1 MGKYV
6 NLRALAMYL
15 PAHNLRYSQ
24 ADYRQGRCHPCCL
37 PHRPGK
43 GKVGDPA
50 AHVCSDSGQHSAS
63 HDKKKSCRHKQVD
76 GSLRQDQAPLLS
88 PCHTD
93 LFHHVKLHFPGQ
105 HPCDTDVEVIQKS
118 GKDQHSGDDPKNQV
132 IYVNSSQFASDTRYG
147 KDSEAIVTACLHE
160 GRHAYQ
166 HQVADGI
173 VLHDNQAEADA
184 WKENLSEGN
193 YISFRENPRAYYN
206 QPVEVDARRFA
217 EEKYA
222 EIVAERQSYDIEAYS
237 DHAPRDVFERQLS
250 DEGTDEAQKAASFQQ
265 TEKETNGISI
275 A

>member
-1 MGKYV
+1 MTYEQSVMLTG
-6 NLRALAMYL
+6 
-15 PAHNLRYSQ
+15 SQ
-24 ADYRQGRCHPCCL
+24 WTELSEERKLEVLQTIEN
-37 PHRPGK
+37 
-43 GKVGDPA
+43 
-50 AHVCSDSGQHSAS
+50 HSAFEAGRL
-63 HDKKKSCRHKQVD
+63 SCPVVGKFLYTGTD
-76 GSLRQDQAPLLS
+76 GVVLG
-88 PCHTD
+88 TY
-93 LFHHVKLHFPGQ
+93 
-105 HPCDTDVEVIQKS
+105 
-118 GKDQHSGDDPKNQV
+118 DPKNQV

-193 YISFRENPRAYYN
+193 YISFRENPRTYYN

-222 EIVAERQSYDIEAYS
+222 EIVAERQSYDIEVYS

>member
-1 MGKYV
+1 MTYEQSVLLTGNQWTELSEERKLEV
-6 NLRALAMYL
+6 LQTIEN
-15 PAHNLRYSQ
+15 
-24 ADYRQGRCHPCCL
+24 
-37 PHRPGK
+37 
-43 GKVGDPA
+43 
-50 AHVCSDSGQHSAS
+50 HSAFES
-63 HDKKKSCRHKQVD
+63 GRLSCPVVGKFLYTGTD
-76 GSLRQDQAPLLS
+76 GVVLG
-88 PCHTD
+88 TY
-93 LFHHVKLHFPGQ
+93 
-105 HPCDTDVEVIQKS
+105 
-118 GKDQHSGDDPKNQV
+118 DPKNQV

-222 EIVAERQSYDIEAYS
+222 EIVAERQSYGIESYS
-237 DHAPRDVFERQLS
+237 EHAPRDVFERQLY

-265 TEKETNGISI
+265 TETETNGISI
-275 A
+275 T

>member
-1 MGKYV
+1 MTYEQSVMLTG
-6 NLRALAMYL
+6 
-15 PAHNLRYSQ
+15 SQ
-24 ADYRQGRCHPCCL
+24 WTELSEARKLEVLQTIEN
-37 PHRPGK
+37 
-43 GKVGDPA
+43 
-50 AHVCSDSGQHSAS
+50 HSAFEAGRL
-63 HDKKKSCRHKQVD
+63 SCPVVGKFLYTGTD
-76 GSLRQDQAPLLS
+76 GVVLG
-88 PCHTD
+88 TY
-93 LFHHVKLHFPGQ
+93 
-105 HPCDTDVEVIQKS
+105 
-118 GKDQHSGDDPKNQV
+118 DPKNQV

>member
-1 MGKYV
+1 MTYEQSVMLTG
-6 NLRALAMYL
+6 
-15 PAHNLRYSQ
+15 SQ
-24 ADYRQGRCHPCCL
+24 WTELSEERKLEVLQTIEN
-37 PHRPGK
+37 
-43 GKVGDPA
+43 
-50 AHVCSDSGQHSAS
+50 HSAFEAGRL
-63 HDKKKSCRHKQVD
+63 SCPVVGKFLYTGTD
-76 GSLRQDQAPLLS
+76 GVVLG
-88 PCHTD
+88 TY
-93 LFHHVKLHFPGQ
+93 
-105 HPCDTDVEVIQKS
+105 
-118 GKDQHSGDDPKNQV
+118 DPKNQV
-132 IYVNSSQFASDTRYG
+132 IYVNSSQFASDTIYG

>member
-1 MGKYV
+1 MTYEQSVMLTG
-6 NLRALAMYL
+6 
-15 PAHNLRYSQ
+15 SQ
-24 ADYRQGRCHPCCL
+24 WTELSEERKLEVLQTIEN
-37 PHRPGK
+37 
-43 GKVGDPA
+43 
-50 AHVCSDSGQHSAS
+50 HSAFEAGRL
-63 HDKKKSCRHKQVD
+63 SCPVVGKFLYTGTD
-76 GSLRQDQAPLLS
+76 GVVLG
-88 PCHTD
+88 TY
-93 LFHHVKLHFPGQ
+93 
-105 HPCDTDVEVIQKS
+105 
-118 GKDQHSGDDPKNQV
+118 DPKNQV

-237 DHAPRDVFERQLS
+237 DNAPRDAFERQLS

>member
-1 MGKYV
+1 MTYEQSVMLTG
-6 NLRALAMYL
+6 
-15 PAHNLRYSQ
+15 SQ
-24 ADYRQGRCHPCCL
+24 WTKLSEERKLEVLQTIEN
-37 PHRPGK
+37 
-43 GKVGDPA
+43 
-50 AHVCSDSGQHSAS
+50 HSAFEAGRL
-63 HDKKKSCRHKQVD
+63 SCPVVGKFLYTGTD
-76 GSLRQDQAPLLS
+76 GVVLG
-88 PCHTD
+88 TY
-93 LFHHVKLHFPGQ
+93 
-105 HPCDTDVEVIQKS
+105 
-118 GKDQHSGDDPKNQV
+118 DPKNQV
-132 IYVNSSQFASDTRYG
+132 IYVNSSQFASNTRYG

>member
-1 MGKYV
+1 MTYEQSVLLTG
-6 NLRALAMYL
+6 
-15 PAHNLRYSQ
+15 SQ
-24 ADYRQGRCHPCCL
+24 WTELSEERKLEVLQTIEN
-37 PHRPGK
+37 
-43 GKVGDPA
+43 
-50 AHVCSDSGQHSAS
+50 HSAFEAGRL
-63 HDKKKSCRHKQVD
+63 SCPVLGKFLYTGTD
-76 GSLRQDQAPLLS
+76 GVVLGTYDS
-88 PCHTD
+88 
-93 LFHHVKLHFPGQ
+93 
-105 HPCDTDVEVIQKS
+105 
-118 GKDQHSGDDPKNQV
+118 KNQV
-132 IYVNSSQFASDTRYG
+132 IYVNSSQFAADTRYG

-222 EIVAERQSYDIEAYS
+222 EIVAERQSYDIKSYS

-250 DEGTDEAQKAASFQQ
+250 DEGTDETQRVASFQQ

>member
-1 MGKYV
+1 MTYEQSVMLTG
-6 NLRALAMYL
+6 
-15 PAHNLRYSQ
+15 SQ
-24 ADYRQGRCHPCCL
+24 WTELSEERKLEVLQTIEN
-37 PHRPGK
+37 
-43 GKVGDPA
+43 
-50 AHVCSDSGQHSAS
+50 HSAFEAGRL
-63 HDKKKSCRHKQVD
+63 SCPVVGKFLYTGTD
-76 GSLRQDQAPLLS
+76 GVVLG
-88 PCHTD
+88 TY
-93 LFHHVKLHFPGQ
+93 
-105 HPCDTDVEVIQKS
+105 
-118 GKDQHSGDDPKNQV
+118 DPKNQV

>member
-1 MGKYV
+1 MLGTY
-6 NLRALAMYL
+6 
-15 PAHNLRYSQ
+15 
-24 ADYRQGRCHPCCL
+24 
-37 PHRPGK
+37 
-43 GKVGDPA
+43 
-50 AHVCSDSGQHSAS
+50 DS
-63 HDKKKSCRHKQVD
+63 
-76 GSLRQDQAPLLS
+76 
-88 PCHTD
+88 
-93 LFHHVKLHFPGQ
+93 
-105 HPCDTDVEVIQKS
+105 
-118 GKDQHSGDDPKNQV
+118 KNQV

>member
-1 MGKYV
+1 MTYEQSVMLTG
-6 NLRALAMYL
+6 
-15 PAHNLRYSQ
+15 SQ
-24 ADYRQGRCHPCCL
+24 WTELSEERKLEVLQTIEN
-37 PHRPGK
+37 
-43 GKVGDPA
+43 
-50 AHVCSDSGQHSAS
+50 HSAFEAGRL
-63 HDKKKSCRHKQVD
+63 SCPVVGKFLYTGTD
-76 GSLRQDQAPLLS
+76 GGVLG
-88 PCHTD
+88 TY
-93 LFHHVKLHFPGQ
+93 
-105 HPCDTDVEVIQKS
+105 
-118 GKDQHSGDDPKNQV
+118 DPINQV

-222 EIVAERQSYDIEAYS
+222 EIVAERQSFDIESYS
-237 DHAPRDVFERQLS
+237 VHAPKDDFERQLS
-250 DEGTDEAQKAASFQQ
+250 DEMANEAPKAALFQQ
-265 TEKETNGISI
+265 TEGEASGISI
-275 A
+275 K